1 MPLLTL
7 LGFPA
12 HTAVGM
18 SLFNSIFIA
27 LPAAGG
33 YLWNSAGNRELF
45 LLLVPVL
52 AAHGIGVAAGSRNAK
67 RIDQNLL
74 KRIVAVGSVAIAL
87 VKLFL

>member
-18 SLFNSIFIA
+18 SLFNSVFIA
-27 LPAAGG
+27 LPAAAG
-33 YLWNSAGNRELF
+33 YLWHASDNREMF

-52 AAHGIGVAAGSRNAK
+52 IAHGIGVILGSRNAK
-67 RIDQNLL
+67 KINQNLL
-74 KRIVAVGSVAIAL
+74 KRIVAVGSIGIAL
-87 VKLFL
+87 FKLFV